1 MRTSY
6 CSYSIK
12 RIVIIIITI
21 GLSFSVFGIDKDNDK
36 NKNSVSADKKSSYKV
51 KTVRSFD
58 KLSDFSFDEY
68 APVSTP
74 YFESRYFTAPSENDL
89 SIREKIEA
97 TFDKVKKENRF
108 IDFLS
113 EGALLDLPIG
123 IKTDI
128 GVLEYII
135 LIDSVV
141 MTPKESFLYASMKF
155 ETPQGKSIHFIG
167 REIKFSREGGLSG
180 DGKLALVGDYPINLG
195 GDESQLIIKGSNDK
209 TFVEF
214 DCNGYKQVS
223 LNASFLFSR
232 NLLLPED
239 DKGNIIPDEN
249 VSIDFTTTLVDWD
262 DIMVE
267 ANVPKFQVKGV
278 KDVSFEVKEAVL
290 DFSDTRNPGS
300 VKFPQGY
307 SEISP
312 LLASGT
318 ETLWRGVYIREVA
331 IDLPPQFVKE
341 NKDESGNVTDTV
353 TNRVGFRGYDLV
365 LDNIGFSGKVEAQ
378 NLIPLEKGKIGNW
391 NFSLETI
398 YVNMTANELT
408 DAGFNGKVNVPI
420 NKPKN
425 TAPTAEGG
433 TSAGNVF
440 TYNALIKPGNEYV
453 FTVSNADTL
462 NFDLWKADVTL
473 NPTSYIEI
481 KLANKKF
488 LPKAH
493 LDGQM
498 TINVGLKSE
507 NGEPTANERKN
518 VSVKGITFQGLEIQT
533 VRPYVKVGS
542 FSLGSPDGK
551 SGMGG
556 FPLSVNNISGQNRG
570 DELRLGMD
578 ITIGLIK
585 ESDGGFAA
593 NGRVVLVSEGKEVG
607 NDLKYKFKR
616 IDIESFGID
625 IDKGAFKF
633 KGQLNFYKEDP
644 VYGNGISGTVDATF
658 KPGLQIQASAIFGT
672 KDGERYWYV
681 DALATFNSGIT
692 IFTGVAIYS
701 FGGGAYYHMKLD
713 TEKVGSKLGQTASGV
728 SYVPDLS
735 TGFGFKATV
744 GFGTQPGKKAFNAD
758 ITYEMAF
765 NKGGGVKYINLS
777 GNGYFMAD
785 ALPIDTKKLKDKVDK
800 LAAVAKKYNSSHLN
814 EIAGVQQEIHGD
826 PKDEGNRAQVWAKA
840 NINYDFENRVLHGT
854 FDAYMNVAG
863 GILKGAGPGNKV
875 GNVTLHFAPGEWYI
889 YIGRPEPENRFAIE
903 VLGIARMDAYFVM
916 GSVIPDFPPP
926 PDAVSEIL
934 GGVDLDFMGDE
945 NALADGGG
953 VGFGASFRVDTGNIS
968 FLIFYGRFRAGLGF
982 DIMLKNYGDAE
993 CKGRGVLGV
1002 NGWYA
1007 SAQAYAYFE
1016 GQIGIQIKIFGKRK
1030 KIPILEIGAA
1040 VVAQAKLPN
1049 PTWVRGIVG
1058 GYFRA
1063 LGGLVKGRCK
1073 FEITIGEE
1081 CDMIQ
1086 KGSVLESIEVLA
1098 EITPQEN
1105 SKDVSVFSV
1114 PQAIFNFEMEKEY
1127 RTVGYNDEIVRFKI
1141 VLEDFKIEANGKKLN
1156 ADLNWNDDH
1165 TVAVLKPFDV
1175 LPPEQDV
1182 QITVTT
1188 SFQEFKNG
1196 YWVVSQVDGEK
1207 LLSTKK
1213 IKITTGVA
1221 PDYIPEENIA
1231 FSYPLPN
1238 QVNYYKNESSQGYL
1252 ILKQGQP
1259 YLFEA
1264 NEDFTQVF
1272 RVKTVSGQVSNTP
1285 LTYVQSA
1292 KEVRFTMP
1300 TNKLANN
1307 KIYEI
1312 DMVNTPKNSLG
1323 SIDANV
1329 DTVSSKVSLNDPNN
1343 ELNIRTKEATGSL
1356 KEVKEK
1362 SIYQTFFRTSMYN
1375 SFRDKMV
1382 STSPSS
1388 GWRYPILPGVHKIGS
1403 NIKGPEPFAHEE
1415 LYEYNQRP
1423 PLIVSEADL
1432 NNVPW
1437 YNQDVYPLVYNG
1449 YPIHPDIKIS
1459 PDNRDPSVLGLI
1471 PTKAVFLYQYPF
1483 RITLTDDD
1491 ISGNAK
1497 SFPETTTGRIDNYTA
1512 YFMYNDFLDLS
1523 AAAANYV
1530 IRTGN
1535 TSNNKVNRLINGQFP
1550 VIRKGNYW
1558 VNINYRLPGK
1568 NTVTSTYRH
1577 KIYNPLD

>member
-1 MRTSY
+1 MHTSY

-12 RIVIIIITI
+12 RVVIFIIAIC
-21 GLSFSVFGIDKDNDK
+21 LSVSVFGSDNDNDEK
-36 NKNSVSADKKSSYKV
+36 KKSVSTDKNSSYKV
-51 KTVRSFD
+51 KTVRSFN
-58 KLSDFSFDEY
+58 KLSDYSFEEY
-68 APVSTP
+68 APVSIP
-74 YFESRYFTAPSENDL
+74 YFESHYFTPPSENDL
-89 SIREKIEA
+89 TIREKIEA

-223 LNASFLFSR
+223 LDASFLFSR

-307 SEISP
+307 AEISP
-312 LLASGT
+312 LLTSGS

-341 NKDESGNVTDTV
+341 NKDEAGNVTDTV
-353 TNRVGFRGYDLV
+353 TNRVGFRGYDLI
-365 LDNIGFSGKVEAQ
+365 LDNIGFSGRVEAQ

-425 TAPTAEGG
+425 NSSTAEGG
-433 TSAGNVF
+433 GNASNVF

-462 NFDLWKADVTL
+462 NFDLWKANVTL

-488 LPKAH
+488 LPKAY

-518 VSVKGITFQGLEIQT
+518 VSVTGITFQGLEIQT
-533 VRPYVKVGS
+533 VRPFVKVGS
-542 FSLGSPDGK
+542 FSLGSPNGK

-556 FPLSVNNISGQNRG
+556 FPLSITNISGQNRG

-593 NGRVVLVSEGKEVG
+593 NGRVVLVSEGQEVG

-658 KPGLQIQASAIFGT
+658 NPGLQIQASAIFGT

-713 TEKVGSKLGQTASGV
+713 TEGVGSKLGQTASGV
-728 SYVPDLS
+728 SYVPDLE

-785 ALPIDTKKLKDKVDK
+785 ALPIDTKKLQDKVDK
-800 LAAVAKKYNSSHLN
+800 LAKVAKKYGSSHLN
-814 EIAGVQQEIHGD
+814 EIEGVQQEIHGD

-875 GNVTLHFAPGEWYI
+875 GNVTLHFGPGEWYI

-916 GSVIPDFPPP
+916 GSVIPDFPAP

-934 GGVDLDFMGDE
+934 GGIDLDFMADE

-1081 CDMIQ
+1081 CDLIQ

-1105 SKDVSVFSV
+1105 SKNVSVFSV

-1127 RTVGYNDEIVRFKI
+1127 RTVGYNDEIVSFKI
-1141 VLEDFKIEANGKKLN
+1141 VLEDFKIEANNKKVD
-1156 ADLNWNDDH
+1156 ADLSWNDDH

-1182 QITVTT
+1182 YITVTT

-1213 IKITTGVA
+1213 IQISTGVA

-1238 QVNYYKNESSQGYL
+1238 QVNYYKGESSQGYI

-1259 YLFEA
+1259 YLFEQ
-1264 NEDFTQVF
+1264 NEDFRQVL
-1272 RVKTVSGQVSNTP
+1272 RVKTISGQISNSP

-1300 TNKLANN
+1300 TAKLANN

-1362 SIYQTFFRTSMYN
+1362 QIYQTFFRTSMYN
-1375 SFRDKMV
+1375 TFNEKMA
-1382 STSPSS
+1382 STNPSS

-1403 NIKGPEPFAHEE
+1403 NIKGPEPFAEE
-1415 LYEYNQRP
+1415 EIYEYNQRP
-1423 PLIVSEADL
+1423 PLIEIEADF

-1437 YNQDVYPLVYNG
+1437 FNQEVYPLVYNG
-1449 YPIHPDIKIS
+1449 YPINPDITIS
-1459 PDNRDPSVLGLI
+1459 ADNRDPSILGLI
-1471 PTKAVFLYQYPF
+1471 PAKGVFIYQYPY
-1483 RITLTDDD
+1483 RITLSDDD
-1491 ISGNAK
+1491 ISTNAK
-1497 SFPETTTGRIDNYTA
+1497 SFPETVGRIDNYTA
-1512 YFMYNDFLDLS
+1512 YFMYYDFLDLS

-1535 TSNNKVNRLINGQFP
+1535 TSNGKINRLLNGEFP
-1550 VIRKGNYW
+1550 IIRKGNYW